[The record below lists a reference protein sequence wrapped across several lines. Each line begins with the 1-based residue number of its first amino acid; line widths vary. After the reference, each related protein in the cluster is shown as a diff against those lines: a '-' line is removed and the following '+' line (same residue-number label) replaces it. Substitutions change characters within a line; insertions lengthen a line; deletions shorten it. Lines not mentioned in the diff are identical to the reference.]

1 MPIGVNDLKVLIVED
16 EIKTLNGVEYL
27 IHQISEEYIIVGKAT
42 NAKDAIEIAMTACP
56 DVIITDIQMPGMTGL
71 EMIQVLNQK
80 QIRSKFIILSG
91 YAEFDYAR
99 KAVELR
105 SVDYLLKPITKS
117 LLAKALDKVK
127 HMIEEQKNE
136 NNITVLSNQELI
148 KKVIALPP
156 NESGHYQ
163 KELPKRYKEDEK
175 FSFLLIRGDNKILK
189 IDENRMMEI
198 IKRTISVQ
206 YEFYCVTAEHRQM
219 YVLYKGVDKESLYKQ
234 INQVIYFCREEIHAY
249 LAFCVTDFCGITKL
263 LQSKQQLIDYSNWN
277 LSMKSPALIDE
288 EKIRKFHCHTLV
300 YPNEIE
306 QRLLYKIEFRQFEN
320 LTELE
325 DFVEYL
331 YAKEYAYMDIREA
344 MICLTI
350 SVLYVIRKTSYG
362 LYENVSN
369 LKVLEWINELLFAQ
383 HYISIM
389 NNIIFQYKI
398 YINNTSQNAHPLI
411 RKVIKIVDQEYKT
424 EFNLEELARRVN
436 VTPEY
441 LSSLF
446 VKELGVKFTTYYT
459 QKRIESAKDMLKSG
473 NYKVYEVAHEHGYED
488 VKYFCKVF
496 KKYVGISPREYQ
508 QMAGKVNGLSNRK
521 KNIQD

>member
-1 MPIGVNDLKVLIVED
+1 M
-16 EIKTLNGVEYL
+16 
-27 IHQISEEYIIVGKAT
+27 
-42 NAKDAIEIAMTACP
+42 
-56 DVIITDIQMPGMTGL
+56 
-71 EMIQVLNQK
+71 
-80 QIRSKFIILSG
+80 
-91 YAEFDYAR
+91 
-99 KAVELR
+99 
-105 SVDYLLKPITKS
+105 
-117 LLAKALDKVK
+117 
-127 HMIEEQKNE
+127 
-136 NNITVLSNQELI
+136 
-148 KKVIALPP
+148 
-156 NESGHYQ
+156 
-163 KELPKRYKEDEK
+163 
-175 FSFLLIRGDNKILK
+175 
-189 IDENRMMEI
+189 
-198 IKRTISVQ
+198 
-206 YEFYCVTAEHRQM
+206 
-219 YVLYKGVDKESLYKQ
+219 
-234 INQVIYFCREEIHAY
+234 
-249 LAFCVTDFCGITKL
+249 
-263 LQSKQQLIDYSNWN
+263 
-277 LSMKSPALIDE
+277 IDE

-521 KNIQD
+521 KNI